1 MRNRYV
7 IALIVV
13 ILGVAAAS
21 ELISDFFFPV
31 SSYEPEGLPP
41 LEVGL
46 ERGFDYFKDGE
57 RVGSHVYRVEGKGE
71 VGGETAYLVR
81 SKTSLEYQNQSFEID
96 NLYKFNELLNPLAY
110 SLNATIA
117 GEETSVVCVFE
128 GWDVGATVEI
138 NNSTVSRDLALAE
151 NTVLIDNN
159 MAGHWELLF
168 ESFTPQPGT
177 RVSLTMFVPQA
188 VEVYPLELV
197 VEKEPQ
203 AVTVGEAQY
212 ECTVVRE
219 VNRDLVF
226 YLSGGR
232 LIRYENQ
239 DQGVV
244 LSIS

>member
-1 MRNRYV
+1 
-7 IALIVV
+7 
-13 ILGVAAAS
+13 
-21 ELISDFFFPV
+21 
-31 SSYEPEGLPP
+31 
-41 LEVGL
+41 L

-57 RVGSHVYRVEGKGE
+57 RVGSQVYRVEGKDE
-71 VGGETAYLVR
+71 LGGETAYLVR
-81 SKTSLEYQNQSFEID
+81 SKTSLEYQNKSFEIE
-96 NLYKFNELLNPLAY
+96 NLYTFNERLNPLSY

-128 GWDVGATVEI
+128 GWDVEENAVIQNTTLTKEL
-138 NNSTVSRDLALAE
+138 SLEE
-151 NTVLIDNN
+151 NTVLVDNN

-203 AVTVGEAQY
+203 AVAAGGSQY

-219 VNRDLVF
+219 VNLDLVF
-226 YLSGGR
+226 YLSGGH